1 MRLMDGLDLA
11 NTTESERF
19 PMVTVVFRNE
29 SYM

>member
-1 MRLMDGLDLA
+1 MDGLDLA

-19 PMVTVVFRNE
+19 PMVTVAFCNE